1 MTLLGFISML
11 GGNGQFT
18 LLTPSEVEQ
27 LLNFCL
33 ATGAESHF
41 VCPLS
46 LTL

>member
-11 GGNGQFT
+11 GENGQFT
-18 LLTPSEVEQ
+18 LLTTGEGNR

-33 ATGAESHF
+33 ATGAENHF
-41 VCPLS
+41 IHPPS